1 MNAGDIMSQDIIVA
15 KENTS
20 AESIR
25 MKLLTGEFNGVS
37 VVDDNMDIV
46 GIVTAIDILKAIRK
60 SGNNRNLNSLV
71 AKDIMTP
78 NPTVVRKDTPIEEI
92 IDIMIQKEI
101 MMVPVVAEK
110 EEEGNNNNRLIGVV
124 SRQDILREKFN
135 EDFIALGRSNIV

>member
-20 AESIR
+20 AESISI
-25 MKLLTGEFNGVS
+25 KILAGEFNGVP
-37 VVDDNMDIV
+37 VVDGSRAIV

-60 SGNNRNLNSLV
+60 SGNNRRLNSLV

-78 NPTVVRKDTPIEEI
+78 SPIVAKKDTPIEEV

-101 MMVPVVAEK
+101 MMVPIV
-110 EEEGNNNNRLIGVV
+110 EEDNNRLIGVV
-124 SRQDILREKFN
+124 SRRDILRAKFN
-135 EDFIALGRSNIV
+135 EDFITIGK

>member
-1 MNAGDIMSQDIIVA
+1 MSQDIIVA

-25 MKLLTGEFNGVS
+25 MKLLTGEFNGVP
-37 VVDDNMDIV
+37 VVDDNREIV

-101 MMVPVVAEK
+101 MMVPVVVEK
-110 EEEGNNNNRLIGVV
+110 EENNNNRLIGVV

-135 EDFIALGRSNIV
+135 EDFIAIGRSNIV

>member
-78 NPTVVRKDTPIEEI
+78 NPSVVKKDTPIEEI

>member
-1 MNAGDIMSQDIIVA
+1 LNAGDIMSQDIIVA

-25 MKLLTGEFNGVS
+25 MKLLTGEFNGVP
-37 VVDDNMDIV
+37 VVDDNREIV

-60 SGNNRNLNSLV
+60 SGNNRNLNSMV

-78 NPTVVRKDTPIEEI
+78 NPSVVKKDTPIEEI

-101 MMVPVVAEK
+101 MMVPVVVEK
-110 EEEGNNNNRLIGVV
+110 EEENNNRLIGVV

-135 EDFIALGRSNIV
+135 EDFIAIGRKE